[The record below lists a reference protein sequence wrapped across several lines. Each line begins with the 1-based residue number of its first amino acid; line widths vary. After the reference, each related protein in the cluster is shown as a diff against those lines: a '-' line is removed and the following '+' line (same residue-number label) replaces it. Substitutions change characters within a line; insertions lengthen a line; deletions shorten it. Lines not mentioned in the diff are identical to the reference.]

1 MTLQDGNRL
10 TRSPRFQA
18 GAILLEVVLAL
29 VLLAFAAAVI
39 GGGLHTAIN
48 SVERL
53 RLNAHAADLAVSV
66 MSELQLGTKALGGEG
81 QQRFEWPF
89 EFWTWEALATS
100 SDGLAADT
108 GRTKKVEVIIRHDDG
123 VVTHRLASVVRL
135 PEAKEEPGSLD
146 FVSLP

>member
-1 MTLQDGNRL
+1 MK
-10 TRSPRFQA
+10 TRSRQS

-39 GGGLHTAIN
+39 GGGLHTAIG

-66 MSELQLGTKALGGEG
+66 MSELELGTKSLGAEG

-89 EFWTWEALATS
+89 EFWTWEAIATS
-100 SDGLAADT
+100 NDELGKDT
-108 GRTKKVEVIIRHDDG
+108 GRTRKVEIIVRHDDG
-123 VVTHRLASVVRL
+123 QVTHRLAGVLRL
-135 PEAKEEPGSLD
+135 PESREESTGLD
-146 FVSLP
+146 VVSLP